1 MDRGLSL
8 GESSD
13 YTSNLLGNIRSHL
26 QGLQGFDTMALEL
39 IQNAD
44 DARAKEII
52 FDVQDEGL
60 LVWNSGTFTYC
71 GDLGKKPCPHYETEG
86 YSCDFHRISDFGSGG
101 KLSRSENIGRFG
113 IGFSSTYQI
122 ADHPEIRSAGI
133 RLTLVPEEGKCYRQ
147 PDSDDSGTSFYLPW
161 ASDPKS
167 PGRQALGVSHITR
180 AHIQQVAEDCRNVL
194 RQSLL
199 FLRHLEKAELRRNGE
214 VLLSVEL
221 DRGDDAELIVSFEPR
236 GEVERWFIVR
246 ADASSQANQ
255 VFERY
260 PQLESLDRKT
270 EVSIAIRVDPE
281 SLEEGLLYAF
291 LPTRQSTGLPFHLNA
306 DFFPEDSRK
315 AIIFEGHQHQQAWNE
330 LLIHTAAN
338 ALAADLEG
346 LRDRLGHEQLW
357 EMLSASLI
365 VAQDNKSR
373 YPESLKLF
381 WKSFKDV
388 VANGAEIG
396 YSEKGEYKS
405 TTELLM
411 PRKPLSGQEV
421 AAFHQLGGELI
432 SEDLRPHRNS
442 LVQLGVKELTLDRF
456 VAIAKSSLVPMSAEG
471 DKVITDRIDSF
482 FQPLWTICEALLPDT
497 ESSSTTVQQAVHEL
511 AKLPLFFDTQLSIV
525 AIEECYRSPNGIA
538 ADEVATSFPFLTF
551 AGDILSSYPKLYHL
565 VDLFDLACAAA
576 EIEAHLDDGEVEIN
590 EVLAGGQETLRTFYT
605 LLGRLDEIDD
615 EDNEDA
621 YETLKGLPIWKTG
634 DGLSSLEHVLLPG
647 NFEDPTGQAEL
658 LDQSCLSIGAK
669 TFIEQKLRVK
679 RQTIDAYVRTVV
691 PLFFGDGGPEDIDA
705 YKRLILSLADHAGL
719 LDNDEIRS
727 LLEGTPLVPARDGS
741 WQKASQLYYYSD
753 DLSELLGDY
762 QSLWVDENRLP
773 SERSVRAFIENLGLL
788 DSPIARHLVDR
799 MLTVAESYPPDT
811 KARKASELAFYKLC
825 EIFEEDGNNRELGA
839 EISRLK
845 SNSCLP
851 VDGDS
856 QDWYMPEEIY
866 APFRYQAFE
875 SQANILDFKNTQRL
889 NTDLLKSL
897 SISTTAETHLVVD
910 HLLHCAENH
919 EPVSNLVYQV
929 LNERAKQ
936 GGAELSELQGRPCI
950 YLGEL
955 DRYVRP
961 NQLYLIPQRLGK
973 YSFSVPRELDQYK
986 DLFTVIGVKETPE
999 PQDYVDIIL
1008 DIVEDNY
1015 PRQAPLPLEDDA
1027 IYHRCMEALVH
1038 ARDFDTGIIEDDL
1051 SRLRQA
1057 PTVLSVQGVLCHPD
1071 EVLLNDSEWHASHF
1085 GEELAPILCKPDPAW
1100 WPFLTEL
1107 GVVRLTNRASVDL
1120 DYVEGVGQV
1129 EEQIRDKMLE
1139 RSGVFARM
1147 LHDKSVELRRRLDSV
1162 LKNITVLSHEEVRI
1176 VASVVI
1182 GDAPVESEPT
1192 SVRAFC
1198 DEAIEKLV
1206 LARPLDERTWLHIFT
1221 VLLHRL
1227 LPEEPSSHIAQTSMN
1242 FYQMIGMSVADAEEF
1257 LTEANIPV
1265 LESEFSVGDGL
1276 DLASP
1281 ELGGIGEDK
1290 GADGQ
1295 EEVQT
1300 GTSEEQDGTSRSESD
1315 TEENDLG
1322 SKGGTGTTGDQSG
1335 DGVVATGNERGGD
1348 KAGYRTHR
1356 DGTKVGAGGANR
1368 KTGGRD
1374 PGKKLWDR
1382 KLISYVKQ
1390 RESNDGQGRDSSEFD
1405 REYKLSIEAASRV
1418 LVCNYEKERGRDP
1431 EEMAQTHPGYD
1442 IISRRVDSDEI
1453 DRYIE
1458 VKGTSG
1464 EWKNRGVSISRLQ
1477 FSEAQN
1483 HGDKYWLYV
1492 VEHALDDS
1500 CARIH
1505 AIQSPAMKVDSFMFD
1520 GEWRKVASDEAA
1532 DPTLRF
1538 KEGVKVDCGLLG
1550 VGIIEK
1556 VESRGMTKSLLIDFG
1571 KHKGKKYMAL
1581 NLKTMEI
1588 VEEDDGS
1595 DDS

>member
-1 MDRGLSL
+1 MARVLSL

-44 DARAKEII
+44 DACAKEII

-60 LVWNSGTFTYC
+60 LVWNSGSFTYC
-71 GDLGKKPCPHYETEG
+71 GDLGKKPCPYYETEG

-122 ADHPEIRSAGI
+122 ADHPEICSAGI
-133 RLTLVPEEGKCYRQ
+133 RLTLVPEEGKCYRK
-147 PDSDDSGTSFYLPW
+147 PDSKDDGTTFYLPW
-161 ASDPKS
+161 ATDPKS
-167 PGRQALGVSHITR
+167 PGRQALGVSHVTR
-180 AHIQQVAEDCRNVL
+180 VHIQQVAEDCQMVL

-214 VLLSVEL
+214 ILLTVEL
-221 DRGDDAELIVSFEPR
+221 DRGDDAELIVSFEPS
-236 GEVERWFIVR
+236 GKVERWFIVR
-246 ADASSQANQ
+246 ADAASQASQ

-260 PQLESLDRKT
+260 PQLESLGRKT

-281 SLEEGLLYAF
+281 PLEEGLLYAF

-330 LLIHTAAN
+330 LLVRTAAN
-338 ALAADLEG
+338 ALADDLEG

-373 YPESLKLF
+373 YPESLKSF
-381 WKSFKDV
+381 WESFKDV

-405 TTELLM
+405 TSDLLM
-411 PRKPLSGQEV
+411 PRKPLSRQEV

-432 SEDLRPHRNS
+432 SEDLRPHRNA
-442 LVQLGVKELTLDRF
+442 LVQLGVKELTLERF
-456 VAIAKSSLVPMSAEG
+456 VVVANVSLAAMSAEH
-471 DKVITDRIDSF
+471 DKATTDRVDSF
-482 FQPLWTICEALLPDT
+482 FQPLWTICEGLLPDT
-497 ESSSTTVQQAVHEL
+497 ESSSTTVQQAVRQL
-511 AKLPLFFDTQLSIV
+511 TKIPLFFDTRSSV
-525 AIEECYRSPNGIA
+525 AAIEECYRSLTGIA
-538 ADEVATSFPFLTF
+538 ADEVAASFPFLTF
-551 AGDILSSYPKLYHL
+551 ASDKLAPYPKLYDL
-565 VDLFDLACAAA
+565 VDLFDLGCAAA
-576 EIEAHLDDGEVEIN
+576 EIEAHLDNGEAEVN

-605 LLGRLDEIDD
+605 LLGRLDGIDG
-615 EDNEDA
+615 EDDEDA
-621 YETLKGLPIWKTG
+621 YETLRGLAIWKTG
-634 DGLSSLEHVLLPG
+634 NGLSSLEHVLLPG

-669 TFIEQKLRVK
+669 TFIEQKLGVK
-679 RQTIDAYVRTVV
+679 RQTIEAYVRTVV
-691 PLFFGDGGPEDIDA
+691 PLFFRGGGPEDLEA

-727 LLEGTPLVPARDGS
+727 LLEETPLVPDRDGS
-741 WQKASQLYYYSD
+741 WHKASQLYYYSD

-773 SERSVRAFIENLGLL
+773 SERSVRVFIENLGLL

-799 MLTVAESYPPDT
+799 ILTVAESYPPDT

-825 EIFEEDGNNRELGA
+825 EIFDEDGIDLEFSA
-839 EISRLK
+839 EINRLK
-845 SNSCLP
+845 SISCLP
-851 VDGDS
+851 VDGDM

-866 APFRYQAFE
+866 APFRYQAFQ

-889 NTDLLKSL
+889 NTDLLKAL
-897 SISTTAETHLVVD
+897 SINTTAETHLVVD
-910 HLLHCAENH
+910 HLLHCVDNH

-936 GGAELSELQGRPCI
+936 GDAELSKLQGQPCI
-950 YLGEL
+950 YLGDQE
-955 DRYVRP
+955 RYVRP
-961 NQLYLIPQRLGK
+961 NQLYLNPQSLGK
-973 YSFSVPRELDQYK
+973 YSFSVPVELDQYK
-986 DLFTVIGVKETPE
+986 DLFAVIGVKKEPG

-1008 DIVEDNY
+1008 DIVEENY
-1015 PRQAPLPLEDDA
+1015 PKQAPLTPEDDA
-1027 IYHRCMEALVH
+1027 IYRHCMEELVH
-1038 ARDFDTGIIEDDL
+1038 AWDFDSGISEDDL

-1057 PTVLSVQGVLCHPD
+1057 PTILSVMGLLCHPD
-1071 EVLLNDSEWHASHF
+1071 EVLLNDSEWHAGHF
-1085 GEELAPILCKPDPAW
+1085 GEDLSPTLCKPDPAW
-1100 WPFLTEL
+1100 WQFLTEL
-1107 GVVRLTNRASVDL
+1107 GVVRLTSRASIDL
-1120 DYVEGVGQV
+1120 DYVVGEEQA

-1147 LHDKSVELRRRLDSV
+1147 LHDKSADSRQKLDSV
-1162 LKNITVLSHEEVRI
+1162 LQNVTVSSYEEVRVI
-1176 VASVVI
+1176 ASVSI
-1182 GDAPVESEPT
+1182 SDSPVTSEPA
-1192 SVRAFC
+1192 SVKAFC
-1198 DEAIEKLV
+1198 DKSFEKLV
-1206 LARPLDERTWLHIFT
+1206 VARPVGERVWLHIFT

-1227 LPEEPSSHIAQTSMN
+1227 LPEESSSYVSDKSMI
-1242 FYQMIGMSVADAEEF
+1242 FSQIMMMSVADAEEY

-1265 LESEFSVGDGL
+1265 LELQNSVGDGL

-1281 ELGGIGEDK
+1281 ELGNIGEDE
-1290 GADGQ
+1290 GGDDQ
-1295 EEVQT
+1295 EEAQT
-1300 GTSEEQDGTSRSESD
+1300 DTSEEKDSTRTSERDS
-1315 TEENDLG
+1315 EENVLESNG
-1322 SKGGTGTTGDQSG
+1322 GTTGDKAG
-1335 DGVVATGNERGGD
+1335 NVIAATGNERRD
-1348 KAGYRTHR
+1348 DR
-1356 DGTKVGAGGANR
+1356 DGNRTFSGGMKPGAGGAK
-1368 KTGGRD
+1368 KTSRGRG
-1374 PGKKLWDR
+1374 PSKKLWDR

-1390 RESNDGQGRDSSEFD
+1390 RKSDDEHDRESSAID
-1405 REYKLSIEAASRV
+1405 REYKLSIEAASRA
-1418 LVCNYEKERGRDP
+1418 LVCAYEKERGRDP

-1442 IISRRVDSDEI
+1442 IVSRRVGSDEI

-1483 HGDKYWLYV
+1483 YGDKYWLYV
-1492 VEHALDDS
+1492 VEHALDEN

-1520 GEWRKVASDEAA
+1520 GEWRKVSIDEAA

-1538 KEGVKVDCGLLG
+1538 KEGAMVDCGLLG
-1550 VGIIEK
+1550 VGSIEK
-1556 VESRGMTKSLLIDFG
+1556 VEKRGMTKSLLIDFG
-1571 KHKGKKYMAL
+1571 GTKGKKYLAL
-1581 NLKTMEI
+1581 NLKTI
-1588 VEEDDGS
+1588 TVIEENYES